1 MKKSFVVLL
10 GICAMALTA
19 CGEKAPAE
27 KLAGK
32 AVEKLEGTS
41 WQLVTDKKTSDCENL
56 PPVMDFLA
64 ENKVAGN
71 LGCNLF
77 NTTYKLDGK
86 KFTFADAAVTRRMCD
101 PETMKVEDR
110 LTKVLTDTRFV
121 TQNEKGLMFWNEKGE
136 LLAQYEPEQQ
146 GACQ

>member
-19 CGEKAPAE
+19 CGEKDPAE

-56 PPVMDFLA
+56 PP
-64 ENKVAGN
+64 
-71 LGCNLF
+71 
-77 NTTYKLDGK
+77 
-86 KFTFADAAVTRRMCD
+86 
-101 PETMKVEDR
+101 
-110 LTKVLTDTRFV
+110 
-121 TQNEKGLMFWNEKGE
+121 
-136 LLAQYEPEQQ
+136 
-146 GACQ
+146 